1 MNVMGSRQALAI
13 GALAALA
20 AVAAPASPAAPADGA
35 QLYARTCA
43 ACHGKTGQP
52 GEMFAKQGVRNFKDE
67 AWQKTR
73 TDADLEK
80 TIREGKPGTLM
91 VSFKDRFSAEE
102 IKALVTFIRK
112 LGTPKK

>member
-1 MNVMGSRQALAI
+1 MVTRQALAV
-13 GALAALA
+13 GALVALA
-20 AVAAPASPAAPADGA
+20 VVAATAAPAAAADGT
-35 QLYARTCA
+35 QLYAKSCA
-43 ACHGKTGQP
+43 ACHGKAGEP
-52 GEMFAKQGVRNFKDE
+52 GEMFAKQGVRNFKDP

-102 IKALVTFIRK
+102 IKALIAFIRK
-112 LGTPKK
+112 LGAPKK

>member
-1 MNVMGSRQALAI
+1 MVFRQALAV

-20 AVAAPASPAAPADGA
+20 AVCAPAAPAAPADGA
-35 QLYARTCA
+35 QLYAKTCA
-43 ACHGKTGQP
+43 ACHGKAGQP
-52 GEMFAKQGVRNFKDE
+52 GETFAKQGVRNFKDE
-67 AWQKTR
+67 AWQKSR

-91 VSFKDRFSAEE
+91 VAFNDRFSAEE
-102 IKALVTFIRK
+102 IKALVAYIRK